1 MRSAQT
7 YIEIVH
13 NRGQR
18 NLPLQRV
25 YRNLQNQELFLMA
38 YAKLYANKGATT
50 PGVDPNDTVDGMSL
64 ARINNLIK
72 KLQEGTYRWQSV
84 RRVKIDKKN
93 GQKRPLGLP
102 GWTDKLLQQVIK
114 LVLEAYYEPRFSDH
128 SHGFRPGRGCHT
140 ALREIYLHW
149 KGTKWFIEGDIQG
162 FYDHIDHDIL
172 LNILTRDIKDQ
183 RFLKLIGQLLKAG
196 YVENWR
202 FHTTYS
208 GVPQGSILGP
218 LLANLVLNELDQFV
232 ENQLLPQYNQGRR
245 RRRNPEYQQLTDL
258 ITKAKREG
266 NRELCRQL
274 KRQRQQLPSR
284 DPYDPN
290 YRRLGYVRYAD
301 DILLGYAGTRQEALK
316 IKRRIKAFLN
326 QHLNLTL
333 SEEKTL
339 ITHATTQRARFLNYE
354 IHIVQDNTKLTD
366 NKKLAKQVA
375 RSLNGKVALSVPH
388 DVVVEWRT
396 RFAKKGKAVHRPYLL
411 HCSDYEI
418 VQTYGLEFQGLV
430 NYYTMAHN
438 VANKLYS
445 VKYHF
450 QESLV
455 KTIAAKH
462 KKGIAWVYSQYRR
475 QSEHGVTALM
485 VEIHNPNNPNRPL
498 VARFGDR
505 PIHYDSQ
512 ATINDNVARMYHGRN
527 ELVRRLLANQCELC
541 GSSENINVHHVRK
554 LKDVKK
560 RHKGRKEPPTWVQ
573 FMIARNRKTVV
584 VCHRCHVEIHSGR
597 YDRNKVE

>member
-1 MRSAQT
+1 
-7 YIEIVH
+7 
-13 NRGQR
+13 
-18 NLPLQRV
+18 V

-102 GWTDKLLQQVIK
+102 GWNDKLLQQVIK

-140 ALREIYLHW
+140 ALREIYLYW

-172 LNILTRDIKDQ
+172 LNILARDIKDQ
-183 RFLKLIGQLLKAG
+183 RFLKLMGQLLKAG
-196 YVENWR
+196 YVENWK

-218 LLANLVLNELDQFV
+218 LLANLVLNETDQFV

-301 DILLGYAGTRQEALK
+301 DILLGYAGTRQEALE
-316 IKRRIKAFLN
+316 IKRRIKAFLSR
-326 QHLNLTL
+326 HLNLTL

-354 IHIVQDNTKLTD
+354 IHIVQDNTKLTN

-438 VANKLYS
+438 VASKLYS

-462 KKGIAWVYSQYRR
+462 KKSTPWVYGQYRR
-475 QSEHGVTALM
+475 KSEHGVTALM
-485 VEIHNPNNPNRPL
+485 VEVPNPNNPNNPL
-498 VARFGDR
+498 VASFGDR
-505 PIHYDSQ
+505 PIRYDSR
-512 ATINDNVARMYHGRN
+512 ATIRDNVARMYHGRS
-527 ELVRRLLANQCELC
+527 ELVRRLLANKCELC
-541 GSSENINVHHVRK
+541 GSSESINVHHVRK

-560 RHKGRKEPPTWVQ
+560 RYKGRKEPPAWVQ
-573 FMIARNRKTVV
+573 FMIARSRKTVV
-584 VCHRCHVEIHSGR
+584 VCHRCHVEIHNGR
-597 YDRNKVE
+597 YDRRKVE